1 MRGLGKVFGL
11 VPLVLLAVPVAA
23 SAATKK
29 PTLEQRVQRMED
41 ESAIRRILTE
51 YGAYLDGRDFAAYA
65 ALFATDGEWIGGFGR
80 FKGPAAIQKMLADN
94 LGLPEPG
101 WINKSSFHLLSNAII
116 EIDGDKAHVTSKYLF
131 VTKSDDNKPAP
142 LLAGRYVDEF
152 VRENGQWKIAKRT
165 TYGAIP
171 YRDPNEPATAS
182 AAPPAAVLSDHARLQ
197 KVEDELAI
205 RRIIVDYA
213 ANLDAQNF
221 DAYAALFAKDGT
233 WATGSSVR
241 HGPAEIRAMLV
252 GLYGTP
258 PPGFVN
264 AESYHLVSNMAV
276 NVDGDHATAR
286 SRHLLVL
293 RGPDGHPVPTLAG
306 YYDDEYVREDGKWKI
321 LHRVDHPVM
330 PTSDEWRK
338 EMAAKNAAAAK
349 SREEKKK

>member
-1 MRGLGKVFGL
+1 MRAFGL
-11 VPLVLLAVPVAA
+11 LPIMLLAVPIAA
-23 SAATKK
+23 SAAPKK
-29 PTLEQRVQRMED
+29 PSIEQRVQRMED

-51 YGAYLDGRDFAAYA
+51 YGAYLDARDFAAYA
-65 ALFATDGEWIGGFGR
+65 GLFAKDGEWIGGFGR
-80 FKGPAAIQKMLADN
+80 FKGPPAIQKMLADN

-152 VRENGQWKIAKRT
+152 VRENGAWKIARRT

-171 YRDPNEPATAS
+171 YRDPNEAASAGTPPPPATG
-182 AAPPAAVLSDHARLQ
+182 PSDHARLQ

-205 RRIIVDYA
+205 RRIITDYA

-221 DAYAALFAKDGT
+221 AAYAALFAKDGT
-233 WATGSSVR
+233 WATGTSVR
-241 HGPAEIRAMLV
+241 KGPAEIRQMLV

-258 PPGFVN
+258 PAGFVN

-286 SRHLLVL
+286 SRHLLIL
-293 RGPDGHPVPTLAG
+293 RGPDGHPTPTLAG
-306 YYDDEYVREDGKWKI
+306 YYDDDYVREDGKWKI

-330 PTSDEWRK
+330 PTADEWRK
-338 EMAAKNAAAAK
+338 EMAARNAAAAK
-349 SREEKKK
+349 AKDAAKK

>member
-1 MRGLGKVFGL
+1 MMRGLALLPVM
-11 VPLVLLAVPVAA
+11 LLAMPITADAA
-23 SAATKK
+23 PRK

-51 YGAYLDGRDFAAYA
+51 YGAYLDSRNFAAYA
-65 ALFATDGEWIGGFGR
+65 GLFAKDGEWVGGFGR
-80 FKGPAAIQKMLADN
+80 FKGPPAIQKMLFDN
-94 LGLPEPG
+94 LGAPEPG

-116 EIDGDKAHVTSKYLF
+116 EIDGDKALVTSKYLF

-152 VRENGQWKIAKRT
+152 VREGGQWRIAKRT

-171 YRDPNEPATAS
+171 YRDPDEPATAN
-182 AAPPAAVLSDHARLQ
+182 AAPPATVPSDHTRLQ

-205 RRIIVDYA
+205 RRIITDYA

-221 DAYAALFAKDGT
+221 AAYAGLFAKDGT
-233 WATGSSVR
+233 WATGTSVR
-241 HGPAEIRAMLV
+241 KGPAEIQRMLV

-258 PPGFVN
+258 PAGFVN

-286 SRHLLVL
+286 SRHLLIL
-293 RGPDGHPVPTLAG
+293 RGPDGHPTPTLAG
-306 YYDDEYVREDGKWKI
+306 YYDDEYIREDGKWKI

-330 PTSDEWRK
+330 PTADEWRK
-338 EMAAKNAAAAK
+338 EMTARNAAAAK
-349 SREEKKK
+349 AKEAAAKKK

>member
-1 MRGLGKVFGL
+1 
-11 VPLVLLAVPVAA
+11 
-23 SAATKK
+23 
-29 PTLEQRVQRMED
+29 MED

-51 YGAYLDGRDFAAYA
+51 YGAYLDARDFAAYA
-65 ALFATDGEWIGGFGR
+65 GLFAKDGEWIGGFGR
-80 FKGPAAIQKMLADN
+80 FKGPPAIQKMLADN

-152 VRENGQWKIAKRT
+152 VRENGAWKIARRT

-171 YRDPNEPATAS
+171 YRDPNEAASAGTPPPPATG
-182 AAPPAAVLSDHARLQ
+182 PSDHARLQ

-205 RRIIVDYA
+205 RRIITDYA

-221 DAYAALFAKDGT
+221 AAYAALFAKDGT
-233 WATGSSVR
+233 WATGTSVR
-241 HGPAEIRAMLV
+241 KGPAEIRQMLV

-258 PPGFVN
+258 PAGFVN

-286 SRHLLVL
+286 SRHLLIL
-293 RGPDGHPVPTLAG
+293 RGPDGHPTPTLAG
-306 YYDDEYVREDGKWKI
+306 YYDDDYVREDGKWKI

-330 PTSDEWRK
+330 PTADEWRK
-338 EMAAKNAAAAK
+338 EMAARNAAAAK
-349 SREEKKK
+349 AKDAAKK

>member
-1 MRGLGKVFGL
+1 MRAFGL
-11 VPLVLLAVPVAA
+11 LPVMLLAVPIAA
-23 SAATKK
+23 SAAPRKATI
-29 PTLEQRVQRMED
+29 EQRLQRMED

-51 YGAYLDGRDFAAYA
+51 YGAYLDARDFAAYA
-65 ALFATDGEWIGGFGR
+65 ALFTRDGEWIGGFGR
-80 FKGPAAIQKMLADN
+80 FKGPPAIQKMLVDN

-116 EIDGDKAHVTSKYLF
+116 AIDGDKAHVTSKYLF

-152 VRENGQWKIAKRT
+152 VREGGQWKIAKRT

-171 YRDPNEPATAS
+171 YRDPNEAAS
-182 AAPPAAVLSDHARLQ
+182 AGTPPPAAGLSDHARLQ

-205 RRIIVDYA
+205 RRIITDYA

-221 DAYAALFAKDGT
+221 AAYAALFAKDGT

-241 HGPAEIRAMLV
+241 RGPAEIQQMLV

-258 PPGFVN
+258 PAGFVN

-286 SRHLLVL
+286 SRHLLIL
-293 RGPDGHPVPTLAG
+293 RGPDGHPTPTLAG
-306 YYDDEYVREDGKWKI
+306 YYDDDYVREDGKWKI

-330 PTSDEWRK
+330 PTADEWRK
-338 EMAAKNAAAAK
+338 EMAARNAAAAK
-349 SREEKKK
+349 AKDAAKK